1 MLANIERQIVSQG
14 FANLGDHYSMSRDG
28 RNYTICEQGTGN
40 QTMIEIAG
48 VTHIRL
54 LNSEERELLAKMA
67 FVDRRRRLESVNVG
81 GRTSLVLSMLLSE
94 TEDIVLA
101 DHIKEVEDI
110 LQDLEKKVS

>member
-1 MLANIERQIVSQG
+1 
-14 FANLGDHYSMSRDG
+14 
-28 RNYTICEQGTGN
+28 
-40 QTMIEIAG
+40 
-48 VTHIRL
+48 
-54 LNSEERELLAKMA
+54 MA
-67 FVDRRRRLESVNVG
+67 FVDRRRRLESVSVG